1 VPEEEVELFF
11 DEEEAVVPDEV
22 VELFLDELVDVVGE
36 EELEELGLDDEVDA
50 FELEVAVPLYDED
63 VAVELL
69 LELLEEGLATLEED
83 AGFLNL
89 SKTPKF

>member
-1 VPEEEVELFF
+1 
-11 DEEEAVVPDEV
+11 
-22 VELFLDELVDVVGE
+22 
-36 EELEELGLDDEVDA
+36 LDDEVDA